1 VTAPRIYMVAA
12 EASGD
17 LLAREVV
24 EAVRKVQPNAHISG
38 IGGNELASVG
48 IESAIDTSP
57 LSILGFFEGVK
68 AYGHVVRLADLAAE
82 AIVADSPDVVVLV
95 DSWGFMLRVAQR
107 VRLRAPDIRLV
118 KLVGPQVWATR
129 PGRAKT
135 LASVV
140 DHLLCIHD
148 LEVPYY
154 EPFGLKTTVIGNPAI
169 SRHVRGNA
177 QLFRQEQNIP
187 IGNKIV
193 LVLPGSRPSEIKRV
207 APGLVEAAK
216 NLKSAN
222 RDLSIVF
229 MPASNVA
236 SQFQQDFPGLEGWS
250 IVSSDPN
257 IRFDAMA
264 AADLALACSGTV
276 TTELAMQDTPMIVAY
291 KTGWITWALAR
302 GLLYSK
308 THITLLN
315 IVSDDQEI
323 VPEFVQTRLNACAIA
338 AKAQA
343 WLDDPDALAAQLDRQ
358 RSALERM
365 KEGDRDASEIAA
377 GVVLKEAAARRAG
390 EISLSRE
397 QKIGRSRS

>member
-1 VTAPRIYMVAA
+1 MSAPRIYMVAA
-12 EASGD
+12 ETSGD

-24 EAVRKVQPNAHISG
+24 EDIRRRNPDAHISG
-38 IGGNELASVG
+38 IGGGELASVG
-48 IESAIDTSP
+48 IESAIDISP
-57 LSILGFFEGVK
+57 LSILGFVEGLR
-68 AYGHVVRLADLAAE
+68 AYGDVVRLADAAAD
-82 AIVADSPDVVVLV
+82 AIIADDPDVVVLV

-107 VRLRAPDIRLV
+107 VRLRAPNIRLV

-148 LEVPYY
+148 LEVPFY

-169 SRHVRGNA
+169 SRHVQGNGSS
-177 QLFRQEQNIP
+177 FRAGQSIP
-187 IGNKIV
+187 EDAKLV

-207 APGLVEAAK
+207 APELVSAAK
-216 NLKSAN
+216 ALKSNDPNLK
-222 RDLSIVF
+222 IVF

-236 SQFQQDFPGLEGWS
+236 TQFREDFPGVASWS
-250 IVSSDPN
+250 IVSSDPGA
-257 IRFDAMA
+257 RYDAMA
-264 AADLALACSGTV
+264 AANLALACSGTV

-315 IVSDDQEI
+315 IVSDDQPI
-323 VPEFVQTRLNACAIA
+323 VPEFVQTQQKADLIA
-338 AKAQA
+338 AAAQD
-343 WLDDPDALAAQLDRQ
+343 WFTDPDKLLAQLNRQ
-358 RSALERM
+358 RIALDRM

-377 GVVLKEAAARRAG
+377 GVILDEAAARSAG
-390 EISLSRE
+390 SISLQS
-397 QKIGRSRS
+397 

>member
-1 VTAPRIYMVAA
+1 VSAPRIYMVAA
-12 EASGD
+12 ETSGD

-24 EAVRKVQPNAHISG
+24 EDIRRRNPDAHISG
-38 IGGNELASVG
+38 IGGGELASVG
-48 IESAIDTSP
+48 IESAIDISP
-57 LSILGFFEGVK
+57 LSILGFVEGLR
-68 AYGHVVRLADLAAE
+68 AYGDVVRLADAAAD
-82 AIVADSPDVVVLV
+82 AIIADDPDVVVLV

-107 VRLRAPDIRLV
+107 VRLRAPNIRLV

-148 LEVPYY
+148 LEVPFY

-169 SRHVRGNA
+169 SRHVQGNGSS
-177 QLFRQEQNIP
+177 FRAGQSIP
-187 IGNKIV
+187 EDAKLV

-207 APGLVEAAK
+207 APELVSAAQALK
-216 NLKSAN
+216 SNDPNLK
-222 RDLSIVF
+222 IVF

-236 SQFQQDFPGLEGWS
+236 TQFREDFPGIASWS
-250 IVSSDPN
+250 IVSSNPGA
-257 IRFDAMA
+257 RYDAMA

-315 IVSDDQEI
+315 IVSDDQPI
-323 VPEFVQTRLNACAIA
+323 VPEFVQTQQKADLIA
-338 AKAQA
+338 AAAQD
-343 WLDDPDALAAQLDRQ
+343 WLTDPDKLLAQLNRQ
-358 RSALERM
+358 RIALDRM
-365 KEGDRDASEIAA
+365 KEGNRDASEIAA
-377 GVVLKEAAARRAG
+377 GVILDEAAARSAG
-390 EISLSRE
+390 SISLQS
-397 QKIGRSRS
+397 

>member
-1 VTAPRIYMVAA
+1 MSAPRIYMVAA
-12 EASGD
+12 ETSGD

-24 EAVRKVQPNAHISG
+24 EDIRRRNPDAHISG
-38 IGGNELASVG
+38 IGGGELASVG
-48 IESAIDTSP
+48 IESAIDISP
-57 LSILGFFEGVK
+57 LSILGFVEGLR
-68 AYGHVVRLADLAAE
+68 AYGDVVRLADAAAD
-82 AIVADSPDVVVLV
+82 AIIADDPDVIVLV

-107 VRLRAPDIRLV
+107 VRLRAPNIRLV

-148 LEVPYY
+148 LEVPFY

-169 SRHVRGNA
+169 SRHVQGNGSS
-177 QLFRQEQNIP
+177 FRAGQSIP
-187 IGNKIV
+187 EDAKLV

-207 APGLVEAAK
+207 APELVSAAK
-216 NLKSAN
+216 ALKSNDPNLK
-222 RDLSIVF
+222 IVF

-236 SQFQQDFPGLEGWS
+236 TQFREDFPGIASWS
-250 IVSSDPN
+250 IVSSNPGA
-257 IRFDAMA
+257 RYDAMA
-264 AADLALACSGTV
+264 AANLALACSGTV

-315 IVSDDQEI
+315 IVSDDQEV
-323 VPEFVQTRLNACAIA
+323 VPEFVQTRLKSDLIA
-338 AKAQA
+338 AAAQD
-343 WLDDPDALAAQLDRQ
+343 WLTDPDKLSAQLDRQ
-358 RSALERM
+358 RIALDRM

-377 GVVLKEAAARRAG
+377 GVILDEAAARSAG
-390 EISLSRE
+390 SISLQS
-397 QKIGRSRS
+397 

>member
-1 VTAPRIYMVAA
+1 MSAPRIYMVAA
-12 EASGD
+12 ETSGD

-24 EAVRKVQPNAHISG
+24 EDIRRRNPDAHISG
-38 IGGNELASVG
+38 IGGGELASVG
-48 IESAIDTSP
+48 IESAIDISP
-57 LSILGFFEGVK
+57 LSILGFVEGLR
-68 AYGHVVRLADLAAE
+68 AYGDVVRLADAAAD
-82 AIVADSPDVVVLV
+82 AIIADDPDVIVLV

-107 VRLRAPDIRLV
+107 VRLRAPNIRLV

-148 LEVPYY
+148 LEVPFY

-169 SRHVRGNA
+169 SRHVQGNGSS
-177 QLFRQEQNIP
+177 FRAGQSIP
-187 IGNKIV
+187 EDAKLV

-207 APGLVEAAK
+207 APELVSAAK
-216 NLKSAN
+216 ALKSNDPNLK
-222 RDLSIVF
+222 IVF

-236 SQFQQDFPGLEGWS
+236 TQFREDFPGIASWS
-250 IVSSDPN
+250 IVSSNPGA
-257 IRFDAMA
+257 RYDAMA
-264 AADLALACSGTV
+264 AANLALACSGTV

-315 IVSDDQEI
+315 IVSDDQPI
-323 VPEFVQTRLNACAIA
+323 VPEFVQTQQKADLIA
-338 AKAQA
+338 AAAQD
-343 WLDDPDALAAQLDRQ
+343 WLTDPDKLLAQLNRQ
-358 RSALERM
+358 RIALDRM

-377 GVVLKEAAARRAG
+377 GVILDEAAARSAG
-390 EISLSRE
+390 SISLQS
-397 QKIGRSRS
+397 

>member
-1 VTAPRIYMVAA
+1 MSAPRIYMVAA
-12 EASGD
+12 ETSGD

-24 EAVRKVQPNAHISG
+24 EDIRRRNPDAHISG
-38 IGGNELASVG
+38 IGGGELASVG
-48 IESAIDTSP
+48 IESAIDISP
-57 LSILGFFEGVK
+57 LSILGFVEGLR
-68 AYGHVVRLADLAAE
+68 AYGDVVRLADAAAD
-82 AIVADSPDVVVLV
+82 AIIADDPDVIVLV

-107 VRLRAPDIRLV
+107 VRLRAPNIRLV

-148 LEVPYY
+148 LEVPFY

-169 SRHVRGNA
+169 SRHVQGNGSS
-177 QLFRQEQNIP
+177 FRAGQSIP
-187 IGNKIV
+187 EDAKLV

-207 APGLVEAAK
+207 APELVSAAK
-216 NLKSAN
+216 ALKSNDPNLK
-222 RDLSIVF
+222 IVF

-236 SQFQQDFPGLEGWS
+236 TQFREDFPGVASWS
-250 IVSSDPN
+250 IVSSDPGA
-257 IRFDAMA
+257 RYDAMA
-264 AADLALACSGTV
+264 AANLALACSGTV

-315 IVSDDQEI
+315 IVSDDQPI
-323 VPEFVQTRLNACAIA
+323 VPEFVQTRLKSDLIA
-338 AKAQA
+338 AAAQD
-343 WLDDPDALAAQLDRQ
+343 WLTDPDKLSAQLDRQ
-358 RSALERM
+358 RIALDRM

-377 GVVLKEAAARRAG
+377 GVILDEAAARSAG
-390 EISLSRE
+390 SISLQS
-397 QKIGRSRS
+397 

>member
-1 VTAPRIYMVAA
+1 MSAPRIYMVAA
-12 EASGD
+12 ETSGD

-24 EAVRKVQPNAHISG
+24 EDIRRRNPDAHISG
-38 IGGNELASVG
+38 IGGGELASVG
-48 IESAIDTSP
+48 IESAIDISP
-57 LSILGFFEGVK
+57 LSILGFVEGLR
-68 AYGHVVRLADLAAE
+68 AYGDVVRLADAAAD
-82 AIVADSPDVVVLV
+82 AIIADDPDVVVLV

-107 VRLRAPDIRLV
+107 VRLRAPNIRLV

-148 LEVPYY
+148 LEVPFY

-169 SRHVRGNA
+169 SRHVQGNGSS
-177 QLFRQEQNIP
+177 FRAGQSIP
-187 IGNKIV
+187 EDAKLV

-207 APGLVEAAK
+207 APELVSAAQALK
-216 NLKSAN
+216 SNDPNLK
-222 RDLSIVF
+222 IVF

-236 SQFQQDFPGLEGWS
+236 TQFREDFPGVASWS
-250 IVSSDPN
+250 IVSSDPGA
-257 IRFDAMA
+257 RYDAMA

-315 IVSDDQEI
+315 IVSDDQPI
-323 VPEFVQTRLNACAIA
+323 VPEFVQTRLKSDLIA
-338 AKAQA
+338 AAAQD
-343 WLDDPDALAAQLDRQ
+343 WLTDPDKLSAQLDRQ
-358 RSALERM
+358 RIALDRM

-377 GVVLKEAAARRAG
+377 GVILDEAAARSAG
-390 EISLSRE
+390 SISLQS
-397 QKIGRSRS
+397 

>member
-1 VTAPRIYMVAA
+1 MSAPRIYMVAA
-12 EASGD
+12 ETSGD

-24 EAVRKVQPNAHISG
+24 EDIRRRNPDAHISG
-38 IGGNELASVG
+38 IGGGELASVG
-48 IESAIDTSP
+48 IESAIDISP
-57 LSILGFFEGVK
+57 LSILGFVEGLR
-68 AYGHVVRLADLAAE
+68 AYGDVVRLADAAAD
-82 AIVADSPDVVVLV
+82 AIIADDPDVVVLV

-107 VRLRAPDIRLV
+107 VRLRAPNIRLV

-148 LEVPYY
+148 LEVPFY

-169 SRHVRGNA
+169 SRHVQGNGSS
-177 QLFRQEQNIP
+177 FRAGQSIP
-187 IGNKIV
+187 EDAKLV

-207 APGLVEAAK
+207 APELVSAAK
-216 NLKSAN
+216 ALKSNDPNLK
-222 RDLSIVF
+222 IVF

-236 SQFQQDFPGLEGWS
+236 TQFREDFPGVASWS
-250 IVSSDPN
+250 IVSSDPGA
-257 IRFDAMA
+257 RYDAMA

-315 IVSDDQEI
+315 IVSDDQEV
-323 VPEFVQTRLNACAIA
+323 VPEFVQTQQKADLIA
-338 AKAQA
+338 AAAQD
-343 WLDDPDALAAQLDRQ
+343 WFTDPDKLLAQLNRQ
-358 RSALERM
+358 RIALDRM

-377 GVVLKEAAARRAG
+377 GVILDEAAARSAG
-390 EISLSRE
+390 SISLQS
-397 QKIGRSRS
+397 

>member
-1 VTAPRIYMVAA
+1 MVAA
-12 EASGD
+12 ETSGD

-24 EAVRKVQPNAHISG
+24 EDIRRRNPDAHISG
-38 IGGNELASVG
+38 IGGGELASVG
-48 IESAIDTSP
+48 IESAIDISP
-57 LSILGFFEGVK
+57 LSILGFVEGLR
-68 AYGHVVRLADLAAE
+68 AYDDVVRLADAAAD
-82 AIVADSPDVVVLV
+82 AIIADDPDVVVLV

-107 VRLRAPDIRLV
+107 VRLRAPSIRLV

-148 LEVPYY
+148 LEVPFY

-169 SRHVRGNA
+169 SRHVQGNGSS
-177 QLFRQEQNIP
+177 FRAGQSIP
-187 IGNKIV
+187 EDTKLV

-207 APGLVEAAK
+207 APELVSAAK
-216 NLKSAN
+216 ALKSNDPNLK
-222 RDLSIVF
+222 IVF

-236 SQFQQDFPGLEGWS
+236 TQFREDFPGVASWS
-250 IVSSDPN
+250 IVSSDPGA
-257 IRFDAMA
+257 RYDAMA
-264 AADLALACSGTV
+264 AANLALACSGTV

-315 IVSDDQEI
+315 IVSDDQEV
-323 VPEFVQTRLNACAIA
+323 VPEFVQTRLKSDLIA
-338 AKAQA
+338 AAAQD
-343 WLDDPDALAAQLDRQ
+343 WLTDPDKLSAQLDRQ
-358 RSALERM
+358 RIALDRM

-377 GVVLKEAAARRAG
+377 GVILDEAAARSAG
-390 EISLSRE
+390 SISLQS
-397 QKIGRSRS
+397 

>member
-1 VTAPRIYMVAA
+1 MSAPRIYMVAA
-12 EASGD
+12 ETSGD

-24 EAVRKVQPNAHISG
+24 EDIRRRNPDAHISG
-38 IGGNELASVG
+38 IGGGELASVG
-48 IESAIDTSP
+48 IESAIDISP
-57 LSILGFFEGVK
+57 LSILGFVEGLR
-68 AYGHVVRLADLAAE
+68 AYGDVVRLADAAAD
-82 AIVADSPDVVVLV
+82 AIIADDPDIVVLV

-107 VRLRAPDIRLV
+107 VRLRAPNIRLV

-148 LEVPYY
+148 LEVPFY

-169 SRHVRGNA
+169 SRHVQGNGSS
-177 QLFRQEQNIP
+177 FRSGQNIAEDA
-187 IGNKIV
+187 KLV

-207 APGLVEAAK
+207 APELVSAAK
-216 NLKSAN
+216 ALKSNDPNLK
-222 RDLSIVF
+222 IVF

-236 SQFQQDFPGLEGWS
+236 TQFREDFPGIASWS
-250 IVSSDPN
+250 IVSSNPGA
-257 IRFDAMA
+257 RYDAMA

-315 IVSDDQEI
+315 IVSDDQEV
-323 VPEFVQTRLNACAIA
+323 VPEFVQTRLKSDLIA
-338 AKAQA
+338 AAAQD
-343 WLDDPDALAAQLDRQ
+343 WLTDPDKLSAQLDRQ
-358 RSALERM
+358 RIALDRM

-377 GVVLKEAAARRAG
+377 GVILDEAAARSAG
-390 EISLSRE
+390 SISLQS
-397 QKIGRSRS
+397 

>member
-1 VTAPRIYMVAA
+1 VSAPRIYMVAA
-12 EASGD
+12 ETSGD

-24 EAVRKVQPNAHISG
+24 EDIRRRNPDAHISG
-38 IGGNELASVG
+38 IGGGELASVG
-48 IESAIDTSP
+48 IESAIDISP
-57 LSILGFFEGVK
+57 LSILGFVEGLR
-68 AYGHVVRLADLAAE
+68 AYGDVVRLADAAAD
-82 AIVADSPDVVVLV
+82 AIIADDPDVIVLV

-107 VRLRAPDIRLV
+107 VRLRAPNIRLV

-148 LEVPYY
+148 LEVPFY

-169 SRHVRGNA
+169 SRHVQGNGSS
-177 QLFRQEQNIP
+177 FRAGQSIP
-187 IGNKIV
+187 EDAKLV

-207 APGLVEAAK
+207 APELVSAAK
-216 NLKSAN
+216 ALKSNDPNLK
-222 RDLSIVF
+222 IVF

-236 SQFQQDFPGLEGWS
+236 TQFREDFPGVASWS
-250 IVSSDPN
+250 IVSSDPGA
-257 IRFDAMA
+257 RYDAMA
-264 AADLALACSGTV
+264 AANLALACSGTV

-315 IVSDDQEI
+315 IVSDDQEV
-323 VPEFVQTRLNACAIA
+323 VPEFVQTRLKSDLIA
-338 AKAQA
+338 AAAQD
-343 WLDDPDALAAQLDRQ
+343 WLTDPDKLSAQLDRQ
-358 RSALERM
+358 RIALDRM

-377 GVVLKEAAARRAG
+377 GVILDEAAARSAG
-390 EISLSRE
+390 SISLQS
-397 QKIGRSRS
+397 

>member
-1 VTAPRIYMVAA
+1 MTTPRIYMMAA
-12 EASGD
+12 EPSGD

-24 EAVRKVQPNAHISG
+24 EDIRKRLPDTHISG
-38 IGGNELASVG
+38 IGGSELASVG
-48 IESAIDTSP
+48 IKSAIDISP
-57 LSILGFFEGVK
+57 LSILGFFEGLK
-68 AYGHVVRLADLAAE
+68 AYGDVVRLADAAAE
-82 AIVADSPDVVVLV
+82 AIIADKPDVVVLV

-107 VRLRAPDIRLV
+107 VRLQAPDIRLV

-148 LEVPYY
+148 LEVPFY

-169 SRHVRGNA
+169 SRHVQGDAVR
-177 QLFRQEQNIP
+177 FRQAHHLPETE
-187 IGNKIV
+187 KIV

-207 APGLVEAAK
+207 APELVEAARK
-216 NLKSAN
+216 LKSN
-222 RDLSIVF
+222 DPSLNIVF

-236 SQFQQDFPGLEGWS
+236 SQFVEAFPGLSDWA
-250 IVSSDPN
+250 IVSSDPGV
-257 IRFDAMA
+257 RYDAMA

-291 KTGWITWALAR
+291 KTGWITWTLAR

-308 THITLLN
+308 RHITLLN

-323 VPEFVQTRLNACAIA
+323 VPEFVQTRQKAHDIA
-338 AKAQA
+338 AKAQD
-343 WLDDPDALAAQLDRQ
+343 WLDNPNELAAQLNRQ
-358 RSALERM
+358 RKALERM

-377 GVVLKEAAARRAG
+377 GVILEEAAARSAG
-390 EISLSRE
+390 AISHQS
-397 QKIGRSRS
+397 

>member
-1 VTAPRIYMVAA
+1 MSAPRIYMVAA
-12 EASGD
+12 ETSGD

-24 EAVRKVQPNAHISG
+24 EDIRRRNPDAHISG
-38 IGGNELASVG
+38 IGGGELASVG
-48 IESAIDTSP
+48 IESAIDISP
-57 LSILGFFEGVK
+57 LSILGFVEGLR
-68 AYGHVVRLADLAAE
+68 AYGDVVRLADAAAD
-82 AIVADSPDVVVLV
+82 AIIADDPDVVVLV

-107 VRLRAPDIRLV
+107 VRLRAPNIRLV

-148 LEVPYY
+148 LEVPFY

-169 SRHVRGNA
+169 SRHVQGNGSS
-177 QLFRQEQNIP
+177 FRAGQSIP
-187 IGNKIV
+187 EDTKLV

-207 APGLVEAAK
+207 APELVSAAK
-216 NLKSAN
+216 ALKSNDPNLK
-222 RDLSIVF
+222 IVF

-236 SQFQQDFPGLEGWS
+236 TQFREDFPGVASWS
-250 IVSSDPN
+250 IVSSDPGA
-257 IRFDAMA
+257 RYDAMA

-315 IVSDDQEI
+315 IVSDDQPI
-323 VPEFVQTRLNACAIA
+323 VPEFVQTQQKADLIA
-338 AKAQA
+338 AAAQD
-343 WLDDPDALAAQLDRQ
+343 WLTDPDKLLAQLNRQ
-358 RSALERM
+358 RIALDRM

-377 GVVLKEAAARRAG
+377 GVILDEAAARSAG
-390 EISLSRE
+390 SISLQS
-397 QKIGRSRS
+397 